1 MTMER
6 FSSSACIWSTI
17 GILTLLVIVTLLTK
31 SFAFYILTSIVLAFS
46 IVIPSL
52 TNNKTKLMIVL
63 MVIAFIQTILMS
75 MVTQNS
81 AYLVWDLK
89 AQDNVASYI
98 VREGYIPRP
107 LGGIYRPEYV
117 SYPAGYIVW
126 AVLSEITS
134 IPTNLLMVSPI
145 LTYALYIVFLWV
157 TLNILNDVNK
167 EYRPLV
173 IALLGSAFIVLYK
186 LPNIFIYQNYGRV
199 LLLTSTYLLY
209 KTLLG
214 KKLKAEALLVI
225 LIFIATLVFSHS
237 ESSIAYLVIVTGL
250 LADAFEKQRSIS
262 SISNTILI
270 IFAVTFAVFALYHFW
285 GALYFATTLIG
296 MLKNTLTYLLSSP
309 EEGLT
314 VKLAKYTPIDYT
326 PIELMFFGSS
336 LILTALTALML
347 FLLGIIMY
355 LKYKKL
361 MLYLGPLTLI
371 GFSFVLLFWFS
382 PYKSDISFKFITA
395 LSTAIALSFIEL
407 SNEAKHPSNHSSKR
421 LRELKDVLII
431 CVAIIIVAG
440 FSEYS
445 YRGEFSSNSPAYYN
459 FALHLESSGLSKFLT
474 NTQGRYVIIDSPSF
488 PYFFIRD
495 YIDPRFGIPYSVVA
509 VEPEVTYYN
518 FHLINGLMMPRFILI
533 LQKASLVNT
542 SILPYGEVIIGESE
556 SLMRFERVSVVYTT
570 GIVSIGEVVG

>member
-1 MTMER
+1 
-6 FSSSACIWSTI
+6 
-17 GILTLLVIVTLLTK
+17 
-31 SFAFYILTSIVLAFS
+31 
-46 IVIPSL
+46 
-52 TNNKTKLMIVL
+52 MIVL

-250 LADAFEKQRSIS
+250 LADAFEKRR
-262 SISNTILI
+262 SISNTIFI
-270 IFAVTFAVFALYHFW
+270 IFILTITVFALYHFW
-285 GALYFATTLIG
+285 GVSYFATTLIG

-309 EEGLT
+309 GEVVTTEFT
-314 VKLAKYTPIDYT
+314 RYTPIDYT
-326 PIELMFFGSS
+326 PIELVFFGSS
-336 LILTALTALML
+336 LVLVALTALTL
-347 FLLGIIMY
+347 FLLGVLMY
-355 LKYKKL
+355 LRYKKL
-361 MLYLGPLTLI
+361 VLYLGSLTLV
-371 GFSFVLLFWFS
+371 GSAFLLLFWFS
-382 PYKSDISFKFITA
+382 PYKSDIAFKFITA
-395 LSTAIALSFIEL
+395 LSTVIALSFIEL
-407 SNEAKHPSNHSSKR
+407 SNEVKHPSNHSSKR

-459 FALHLESSGLSKFLT
+459 FVLHLEFSELSKFIT

>member
-1 MTMER
+1 MTMEK

-250 LADAFEKQRSIS
+250 LADAFEKRR
-262 SISNTILI
+262 SISNTIFI
-270 IFAVTFAVFALYHFW
+270 IFILTITVFALYHFW
-285 GALYFATTLIG
+285 GVSYFATTLIG

-309 EEGLT
+309 GEVVTTEFT
-314 VKLAKYTPIDYT
+314 RYTPIDYT
-326 PIELMFFGSS
+326 PIELVFFGSS
-336 LILTALTALML
+336 LVLVALTALTL
-347 FLLGIIMY
+347 FLLGVLMY
-355 LKYKKL
+355 LRYKKL
-361 MLYLGPLTLI
+361 VLYLGSLTLV
-371 GFSFVLLFWFS
+371 GSAFLLLFWFS
-382 PYKSDISFKFITA
+382 PYKSDIAFKFITA
-395 LSTAIALSFIEL
+395 LSTVIALSFIEL
-407 SNEAKHPSNHSSKR
+407 SNEVKHPSNHSSKR

-459 FALHLESSGLSKFLT
+459 FVLHLEFSELSKFIT

>member
-1 MTMER
+1 MTMEK

-250 LADAFEKQRSIS
+250 LADAFEKRR
-262 SISNTILI
+262 SISNTIFI
-270 IFAVTFAVFALYHFW
+270 IFILTITVFALYHFW
-285 GALYFATTLIG
+285 GVSYFATTLIG

-309 EEGLT
+309 GEVVTTGFT
-314 VKLAKYTPIDYT
+314 RYTPIDYT
-326 PIELMFFGSS
+326 PIELVFFGSS
-336 LILTALTALML
+336 LVLVALTALTL
-347 FLLGIIMY
+347 FLLGVLMY
-355 LKYKKL
+355 LRYKKL
-361 MLYLGPLTLI
+361 VLYLGSLTLV
-371 GFSFVLLFWFS
+371 GSAFLLLFWFS
-382 PYKSDISFKFITA
+382 PYKSDIAFKFITA
-395 LSTAIALSFIEL
+395 LSTVIALSFIEL
-407 SNEAKHPSNHSSKR
+407 SNEVKHPSNHSSKR

-459 FALHLESSGLSKFLT
+459 FVLHLEFSELSKFIT

>member
-1 MTMER
+1 MTMEK

-63 MVIAFIQTILMS
+63 MVIAFIQTILVS

-237 ESSIAYLVIVTGL
+237 ESSIAYLVIATGL
-250 LADAFEKQRSIS
+250 LADAFEKRR
-262 SISNTILI
+262 SISNTIFI
-270 IFAVTFAVFALYHFW
+270 IFILTITVFALYHFW
-285 GALYFATTLIG
+285 GVSYFATTLIG

-309 EEGLT
+309 GEVVTTGFT
-314 VKLAKYTPIDYT
+314 KYTPIDYT
-326 PIELMFFGSS
+326 PIELVFFGSS
-336 LILTALTALML
+336 LVLVALTALTL
-347 FLLGIIMY
+347 FLLGVLMY
-355 LKYKKL
+355 LRYKKL
-361 MLYLGPLTLI
+361 VLYLGSLTLV
-371 GFSFVLLFWFS
+371 GSAFLLLFWFS
-382 PYKSDISFKFITA
+382 PYKSDIAFKFITA
-395 LSTAIALSFIEL
+395 LSTVIALSFIEL

-474 NTQGRYVIIDSPSF
+474 NTQGRYVIIDSPSL
-488 PYFFIRD
+488 PYFFIKD

-518 FHLINGLMMPRFILI
+518 FRLINGLMMPRFILI

-556 SLMRFERVSVVYTT
+556 SLMRFERASVVYTT